1 MELRLD
7 NDQTALL
14 RDVLDSTWR
23 DLRYEIADTD
33 NPAFKRQL
41 RQREQIL
48 RSIVDLLT
56 QETAQR
62 S

>member
-7 NDQTALL
+7 TDQTALL
-14 RDVLDSTWR
+14 REVLESTWR

-41 RQREQIL
+41 KQREQLL
-48 RSIVDLLT
+48 RSILERLSSAVP
-56 QETAQR
+56 QP